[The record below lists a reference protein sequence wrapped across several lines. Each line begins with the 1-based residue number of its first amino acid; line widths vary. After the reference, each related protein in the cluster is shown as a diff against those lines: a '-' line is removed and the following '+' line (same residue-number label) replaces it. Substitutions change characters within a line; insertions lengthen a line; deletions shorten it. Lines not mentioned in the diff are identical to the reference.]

1 MSGSVR
7 GVAVQA
13 ESLSRRFG
21 DITAVDG
28 LSLEVPE
35 GVVFGFLGPN
45 GSGKTTTINLL
56 LGLLEPSEGTAHVLG
71 FDVRT
76 EAQRIREVSGA
87 LLEHPG
93 VYEHMNADEN
103 LEFYG
108 RAWRM
113 PAAERVARIRELLG
127 GMGLWDRRK
136 DRVGTWSR
144 GMQQKLAIARAL
156 LHRPRLVFLDEPTA
170 GLDVPSAA
178 DVRDH
183 LEHLVADEGV
193 TVFLT
198 THNMVEAERL
208 CSRVAVVRRGRLLAV
223 GSPSDLRSRAA
234 APAIRI
240 TGTGLDESV
249 AARLEGQPGVQ
260 GIEAH
265 GNALTLLVSPDMD
278 TSALLAAVLEA
289 GGRVDEVRR
298 DAASLEDVFLA
309 LIEEEES

>member
-1 MSGSVR
+1 MTGTAR
-7 GVAVQA
+7 DAAIRTEGLAK
-13 ESLSRRFG
+13 RFG
-21 DITAVDG
+21 DLAAVDG
-28 LSLEVPE
+28 LNLEVPE

-56 LGLLEPSEGTAHVLG
+56 LGLLAPTEGSARVLG
-71 FDVRT
+71 LDVRT
-76 EAQRIREVSGA
+76 EAQDIREVSGA
-87 LLEHPG
+87 LLEYPG
-93 VYEHMNADEN
+93 VYEHMTALEN

-113 PAAERVARIRELLG
+113 SAVDRADRIEDLLG
-127 GMGLWDRRK
+127 RMGLWDRRS

-144 GMQQKLAIARAL
+144 GMKQKLAIARAL

-223 GSPSDLRSRAA
+223 GSPSELRSRAA
-234 APAIRI
+234 APTVRI
-240 TGTGLDESV
+240 TGTGLDEAVV
-249 AARLEGQPGVQ
+249 AMVRHHPGVR
-260 GIEAH
+260 GAESH
-265 GNALTLLVSPDMD
+265 GEALTLFVTPEVD
-278 TSALLAAVLEA
+278 TSSVLAAILAA

-298 DAASLEDVFLA
+298 DGASLEDVFLA
-309 LIEEEES
+309 LIEEES